1 MNIIAAWHCCDRAA
15 REFYP
20 GYAKGP
26 SFTVPPHEHAPSL
39 KQWMDRHDFD
49 GICLVDPYG
58 MYPVGGE
65 VVTNHRT
72 RARSFSRSMMDVTGW
87 AERRANDT
95 LRRIADTGTPTFVFM
110 GPPEGYH
117 PGEYPETRMTR
128 LAEYAVE
135 LSDLIALG
143 VTPVIDTAGL
153 MLCERAENP
162 IVTLL
167 RDPSFAPF
175 VMVEGWGAGTPD
187 HPGGVLLGL
196 TEARR
201 YAEQRQAPLLSCVS
215 LWLQGPWQDQKAG
228 IEWGR
233 TMRITD
239 AYLEPTVWP
248 DEEWKSLFEQGGRAD
263 GA

>member
-72 RARSFSRSMMDVTGW
+72 RARSFSRSMVDVTGW

-95 LRRIADTGTPTFVFM
+95 LRRIAYTGTPTFVFM
-110 GPPEGYH
+110 GPPEGYY

-201 YAEQRQAPLLSCVS
+201 YAEQRQAPLPPCVS

-228 IEWGR
+228 IEWGNSVG
-233 TMRITD
+233 I
-239 AYLEPTVWP
+239 AAAFCEPTVWP
-248 DEEWKSLFEQGGRAD
+248 DDEWERLFKGRNR
-263 GA
+263 